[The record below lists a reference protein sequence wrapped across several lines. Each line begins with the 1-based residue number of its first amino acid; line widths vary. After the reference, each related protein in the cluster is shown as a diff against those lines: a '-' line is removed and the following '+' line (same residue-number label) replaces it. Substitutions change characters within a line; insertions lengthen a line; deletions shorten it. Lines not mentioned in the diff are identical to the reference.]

1 MTWTRSGALALALLL
16 LTGAAVLGA
25 DRIGIIGDDNRVM
38 LDSGQWPWSA
48 VGRVNRTWG
57 GYCTGTLVAPDVVLT
72 AEHCL
77 FDARTRRW
85 IKPTEL
91 HFLAG
96 YRRGGYLFHATVKR
110 IVAPMTP
117 PPRQGSV
124 AAEGWPADD
133 WALLVL
139 NDAAAVAPIPV
150 KALAEGKMAGG
161 DGEPPRVMRAGYGQ
175 DRPYLLS
182 LDDDCTVK
190 AQLAEGRVLNHTCD
204 ALPGDSGSPLLVRSG
219 EEVFVIGVT
228 SGVAQIGTV
237 QQGMAVGAA
246 AFLAALR
253 ELDQPG
259 AADDARPRN

>member
-16 LTGAAVLGA
+16 LTGATAPGA

-85 IKPTEL
+85 IKPADL

-96 YRRGGYLFHATVKR
+96 YRRGGYLFHAKVER

-117 PPRQGSV
+117 PPPQG
-124 AAEGWPADD
+124 AIAPEGWPADD

-150 KALAEGKMAGG
+150 KALADGELAGG
-161 DGEPPRVMRAGYGQ
+161 DGGPPRVMRAGYGQ

-182 LDDDCTVK
+182 LDGDCTVE
-190 AQLAEGRVLNHTCD
+190 AQSAEGRVLTHTCD
-204 ALPGDSGSPLLVRSG
+204 ALPGDSGSPLLVRAG
-219 EEVFVIGVT
+219 DGVFVIGVT
-228 SGVAQIGTV
+228 SGVARTGAEQR
-237 QQGMAVGAA
+237 GMAVGAA
-246 AFLAALR
+246 AFVDALR
-253 ELDQPG
+253 ALGQPG